1 MTFVLPSIGSGI
13 IASPTSAPAA
23 FNTYS
28 VDFDGTDDK
37 MQAGDSS
44 TIASASVF
52 TISAWARFHGTG
64 QIFLASGT
72 TNQDRIY
79 MELNNTEVGVVVK
92 NGAGGAA
99 RWTTSLSANTWYHI
113 ACTVD
118 SGTSKLFVN
127 GVYRA
132 TNTSIATLSATAG
145 DDLSI
150 GTDNGNGM
158 TSWAFDGDVDEVAIF
173 NTALSDGGGL
183 SIGDTAGGDIA
194 TLYNSGTPGDLSSF
208 NPTSWWRMGDNDGG
222 TGTTITDQGSEGNDG
237 TLVNGPT
244 FSTNV
249 PTFNTYSVDFDGT
262 DDYVNIGSSGDVGTI
277 SIWFKPTTTTT
288 SATSGRTLIGLTGI
302 SPYAGYGTIDIGKSW
317 PNYVY
322 GYFDGDWSYY
332 HSSSSTSLSNT
343 AWHHL
348 VVHWSGTDYEL
359 YLNGGSNSK
368 NAEQNYSGATKAKRP
383 YSNLKIAKVN
393 AGSQAGHDGLIDEV
407 AIWHNPLSSAELAGL
422 YNGGVPTDLA
432 AIGNSGAGP
441 NGWWRMGDNDGG
453 TGTTITDQGSGG
465 NDGTLTNGPTFSTD
479 IPS

>member
-1 MTFVLPSIGSGI
+1 MNKLHNKDFSIAFKTGTDANKSKFKKECVQGEI
-13 IASPTSAPAA
+13 YHATDTGFFYVAEVTAGASDATLSKFGAAA
-23 FNTYS
+23 FSNTYS
-28 VDFDGTDDK
+28 VAFDGTDDK

-52 TISAWARFHGTG
+52 TISAWARFHGVG

-72 TNQDRIY
+72 GNQDRIY
-79 MELNNTEVGVVVK
+79 MELINTKVGVVVK

-158 TSWAFDGDVDEVAIF
+158 TPWTFDGDVDEVAIF

-194 TLYNSGTPGDLSSF
+194 TLYNSGVPGDLSSF

-237 TLVNGPT
+237 TLVNG
-244 FSTNV
+244 
-249 PTFNTYSVDFDGT
+249 
-262 DDYVNIGSSGDVGTI
+262 
-277 SIWFKPTTTTT
+277 
-288 SATSGRTLIGLTGI
+288 A
-302 SPYAGYGTIDIGKSW
+302 
-317 PNYVY
+317 
-322 GYFDGDWSYY
+322 
-332 HSSSSTSLSNT
+332 
-343 AWHHL
+343 
-348 VVHWSGTDYEL
+348 
-359 YLNGGSNSK
+359 
-368 NAEQNYSGATKAKRP
+368 
-383 YSNLKIAKVN
+383 
-393 AGSQAGHDGLIDEV
+393 
-407 AIWHNPLSSAELAGL
+407 
-422 YNGGVPTDLA
+422 
-432 AIGNSGAGP
+432 
-441 NGWWRMGDNDGG
+441 
-453 TGTTITDQGSGG
+453 
-465 NDGTLTNGPTFSTD
+465 TFSTD

>member
-1 MTFVLPSIGSGI
+1 MNKLHNKDFSIAFKTGTDANKSKFKKECVQGEI
-13 IASPTSAPAA
+13 YHATDTGFFYVAEVTAGASDATLSKFGAAA
-23 FNTYS
+23 FSNTYS
-28 VDFDGTDDK
+28 VAFDGTDDK

-72 TNQDRIY
+72 GDNGNRIY
-79 MELNNTEVGVVVK
+79 MELVNTRVGVVVK

-158 TSWAFDGDVDEVAIF
+158 TPWTFDGDVDEVAIF

-194 TLYNSGTPGDLSSF
+194 TLYNSGVPGDLSSF

-237 TLVNGPT
+237 TLVNG
-244 FSTNV
+244 
-249 PTFNTYSVDFDGT
+249 
-262 DDYVNIGSSGDVGTI
+262 
-277 SIWFKPTTTTT
+277 
-288 SATSGRTLIGLTGI
+288 A
-302 SPYAGYGTIDIGKSW
+302 
-317 PNYVY
+317 
-322 GYFDGDWSYY
+322 
-332 HSSSSTSLSNT
+332 
-343 AWHHL
+343 
-348 VVHWSGTDYEL
+348 
-359 YLNGGSNSK
+359 
-368 NAEQNYSGATKAKRP
+368 
-383 YSNLKIAKVN
+383 
-393 AGSQAGHDGLIDEV
+393 
-407 AIWHNPLSSAELAGL
+407 
-422 YNGGVPTDLA
+422 
-432 AIGNSGAGP
+432 
-441 NGWWRMGDNDGG
+441 
-453 TGTTITDQGSGG
+453 
-465 NDGTLTNGPTFSTD
+465 TFSTD
-479 IPS
+479 VPT

>member
-1 MTFVLPSIGSGI
+1 MALILPSIGSGI
-13 IASPTSAPAA
+13 IASPTTAPAA

-28 VDFDGTDDK
+28 VAFDGTDDK

-52 TISAWARFHGTG
+52 TISAWARFVQLGH
-64 QIFLASGT
+64 IFLASGT

-79 MELNNTEVGVVVK
+79 MELYSTKVGVVVK

-113 ACTVD
+113 SCTVD

-158 TSWAFDGDVDEVAIF
+158 SAFQFHGDVDEVAIF

-222 TGTTITDQGSEGNDG
+222 AGTTITDQGSEGNDG

-244 FSTNV
+244 FST
-249 PTFNTYSVDFDGT
+249 
-262 DDYVNIGSSGDVGTI
+262 
-277 SIWFKPTTTTT
+277 
-288 SATSGRTLIGLTGI
+288 
-302 SPYAGYGTIDIGKSW
+302 
-317 PNYVY
+317 
-322 GYFDGDWSYY
+322 
-332 HSSSSTSLSNT
+332 
-343 AWHHL
+343 
-348 VVHWSGTDYEL
+348 
-359 YLNGGSNSK
+359 
-368 NAEQNYSGATKAKRP
+368 
-383 YSNLKIAKVN
+383 
-393 AGSQAGHDGLIDEV
+393 
-407 AIWHNPLSSAELAGL
+407 
-422 YNGGVPTDLA
+422 
-432 AIGNSGAGP
+432 
-441 NGWWRMGDNDGG
+441 
-453 TGTTITDQGSGG
+453 
-465 NDGTLTNGPTFSTD
+465 D